1 MKTKSLPIIGA
12 LFLVFAMAVQSFVS
26 YHRETEN
33 MQSYIESRM
42 ELAEKKFLFE
52 VYDMYE
58 ATDEIIH
65 FFPQY
70 NPRNL
75 APLLSAVLGRFPN
88 LYSCY
93 VAFTPQSSPL
103 PGRQFAPGALRREG
117 EDSIVITDY
126 ADRVDYLSRDWY
138 SGALLADDEGY
149 WSLPYNDADHQY
161 PVFTHSRI
169 LRNTHGQIIAV
180 VGADYTLAWTHR
192 LLDEFKPY
200 PDALCQLYSTE
211 GELVVQCGEAKAG
224 TSMLTVERTLS
235 PTSMRLLISVPR
247 SHLLHAVWRVSLLT
261 LLVLLLGIVIALL
274 LIRRIWRDQRN
285 YLRIE
290 TNHQLIERELHIAS
304 SIQQGILRHD
314 PPDDHRLQLSATL
327 IPMHEVGGDLYDYQL
342 HGDDLYFIVGDVSGK
357 GVPAAIF
364 MSAAVIL
371 FRSAVRRLASPKEI
385 VSEMNALLSANNPS
399 LTFVT
404 AFVGRL
410 HIPSG
415 QFLYCNAAHNP
426 PLLINE
432 KEEMRNGEYL
442 PVKPNLPLGYNPSFP
457 YVEQGLFLE
466 HDQLLLLYTDGVT
479 EARNPA
485 RQLFGTQRLLQAG
498 TDALAAMQ
506 AFTAGAPQAD
516 DITILTLRRN
526 EPSQPFALS
535 IASRLEQWPLLRDAL
550 RRYCLCL
557 GVEPPQLKKIE
568 LALEEAVVNIISYAY
583 PPGQPGPIQ
592 MTLHHSTQNSKLSIT
607 LSDSGTPFNPLEVE
621 GLDKLGTGDRRIGG
635 LGLLLL
641 RQITQNENQN
651 SKLKNSLSY
660 SRTPEGQNQLTM
672 EITINQGTGNIG

>member
-138 SGALLADDEGY
+138 SGALQADDEGY

-415 QFLYCNAAHNP
+415 QLLYCNAAHNP

-498 TDALAAMQ
+498 HPPHPPPQRTLAALRPQ
-506 AFTAGAPQAD
+506 HRQPTRTVAPPP
-516 DITILTLRRN
+516 RR
-526 EPSQPFALS
+526 PP
-535 IASRLEQWPLLRDAL
+535 PLLPL
-550 RRYCLCL
+550 PGRRTTTAQKNRTRPR
-557 GVEPPQLKKIE
+557 GSRRQ
-568 LALEEAVVNIISYAY
+568 
-583 PPGQPGPIQ
+583 
-592 MTLHHSTQNSKLSIT
+592 HH
-607 LSDSGTPFNPLEVE
+607 
-621 GLDKLGTGDRRIGG
+621 
-635 LGLLLL
+635 LL
-641 RQITQNENQN
+641 RLPPRPTRPHPDDPPPLH
-651 SKLKNSLSY
+651 SKLKTLNHPLRLRHPLQPPGGRGTGQTGDWRPPHRRT
-660 SRTPEGQNQLTM
+660 RTPPSPPNNSKRKPKLKTQKLPLLLPHP
-672 EITINQGTGNIG
+672 